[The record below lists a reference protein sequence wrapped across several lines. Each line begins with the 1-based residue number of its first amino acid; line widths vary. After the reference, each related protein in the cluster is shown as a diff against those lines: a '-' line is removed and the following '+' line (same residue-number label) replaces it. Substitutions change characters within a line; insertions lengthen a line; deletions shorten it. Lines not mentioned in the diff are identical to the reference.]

1 MRPALHVI
9 ASNDRRGAEVFAT
22 DLVGALHRRGRPDA
36 LVALA
41 PARHGSGLG
50 HPVLGGPGGRH
61 GLARAA
67 GTVRALRHL
76 RRLSRGGPGRTP
88 PRPPSPVALP
98 TGPGPAPGDADAGVG
113 SRPGRADAVAEA
125 DGPPVLVAHG
135 SAAVPA
141 AALVTLGRPR
151 LRAPGSSPARRGFVY
166 RNIGDPAHWTAGA
179 ARAARVRAYLRRA
192 ERVVALWPGAAE
204 VLHTRLG
211 VPAERIRV
219 IPTGVPAE
227 RFPPA
232 GAAERDASR
241 ARLGGPWPAPG
252 VPTVVVCG
260 ALSVEKRP
268 GAALRAVARLDGVH
282 LVFVGDGP
290 ERARLEALAAEVAPG
305 RVHFVGTLPDPA
317 PALAAADLLLLP
329 SATEG
334 IAAVCIEAA
343 FTQRAVVATAVGG
356 TPAVVVDGTT
366 GTLVPDRAGR
376 AEAELVRDLAEA
388 VAATLPVADRL
399 GAAARP
405 WAMARYELDVVA
417 DAWAELLAE
426 FDR

>member
-1 MRPALHVI
+1 MSAALHVI

-22 DLVGALHRRGRPDA
+22 DLVGALHRRGRRDRV
-36 LVALA
+36 VALA
-41 PARHGSGLG
+41 TARHGPGLG
-50 HPVLGGPGGRH
+50 HPVLGGPSGRH
-61 GLARAA
+61 ALARAA
-67 GTVRALRHL
+67 TTLRAVRRLRQLARGGTGAPDQVRAAARSGGTADPAH
-76 RRLSRGGPGRTP
+76 RL
-88 PRPPSPVALP
+88 
-98 TGPGPAPGDADAGVG
+98 
-113 SRPGRADAVAEA
+113 
-125 DGPPVLVAHG
+125 GPPEAEPQATVPPALVAHG

-141 AALVTLGRPR
+141 AALATLGLPQPGAGRP
-151 LRAPGSSPARRGFVY
+151 GPARRGFVY

-204 VLHTRLG
+204 VLHSRLG

-232 GAAERDASR
+232 DAAARTAAR
-241 ARLGGPWPAPG
+241 ARLGAPWPPPG
-252 VPTVVVCG
+252 VPTAVACG
-260 ALSVEKRP
+260 ALSPEKRP
-268 GAALRAVARLDGVH
+268 DAAVRAVARLDGVH
-282 LVFVGDGP
+282 LVLVGDGP
-290 ERARLEALAAEVAPG
+290 ERARLEALAAAVAPG
-305 RVHFVGTLPDPA
+305 RVHFAGTLPDPA
-317 PALAAADLLLLP
+317 PALAAADLLVLP

-356 TPAVVVDGTT
+356 TPEVVADGET

-376 AEAELVRDLAEA
+376 PDTELIDDLAEA
-388 VAATLPVADRL
+388 IAATLPVADRL

-405 WAMARYELDVVA
+405 RALARYDLEVVA
-417 DAWAELLAE
+417 DAWADLLAE
-426 FDR
+426 LDG